1 MPRYIDAEKMPSG
14 PLWEELTD
22 KEKMNVLCYLIGQ
35 PGTDIVRLLFEEF
48 AGIMVSANSEPEVCW
63 TTKTAFKM
71 LLEKYNIEG
80 GIEI

>member
-1 MPRYIDAEKMPSG
+1 MPRYIDAERMPSG

-35 PGTDIVRLLFEEF
+35 PGTDVVRLLFEEF
-48 AGIMVSANSEPEVCW
+48 AGIMVEMQNSPGIIYTSKE
-63 TTKTAFKM
+63 AFQI

>member
-1 MPRYIDAEKMPSG
+1 MPRYIDAEPMPHG
-14 PLWEELTD
+14 ALWDELTD
-22 KEKMNVLCYLIGQ
+22 KEKINVLCYLISQ

-48 AGIMVSANSEPEVCW
+48 AGIMVEMPNSPGIIYTSKE
-63 TTKTAFKM
+63 AFQI

>member
-22 KEKMNVLCYLIGQ
+22 KEKMNVLCYLISQ

-48 AGIMVSANSEPEVCW
+48 AGIMVSKNTDPEVCW
-63 TTKTAFKM
+63 TTKTAFKI

>member
-1 MPRYIDAEKMPSG
+1 MPRYIDAEVMPSG

-22 KEKMNVLCYLIGQ
+22 KEKLNVLSYLLSR
-35 PGTDIVRLLFEEF
+35 PSVDITRTIFEEV
-48 AGIMVSANSEPEVCW
+48 AGIMVGLKSEQGVVW
-63 TTKTAFKM
+63 TTKEAFES

>member
-1 MPRYIDAEKMPSG
+1 MPRFIDAEKMPSG

-22 KEKMNVLCYLIGQ
+22 KEKMNVLCYLLSQ
-35 PGTDIVRLLFEEF
+35 PTTDIVRLLFEEF
-48 AGIMVSANSEPEVCW
+48 AGIMVSTKSDPQVCW
-63 TTKTAFKM
+63 TTKTAFKI